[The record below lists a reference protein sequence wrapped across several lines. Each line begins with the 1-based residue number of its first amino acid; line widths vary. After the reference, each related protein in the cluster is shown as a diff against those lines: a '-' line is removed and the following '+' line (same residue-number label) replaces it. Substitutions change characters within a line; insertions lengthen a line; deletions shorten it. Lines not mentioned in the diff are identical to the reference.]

1 MPQPSRVP
9 RADYSADDVAADLR
23 IARYFA
29 QAEGSRFVRHS
40 NDASGVQP
48 LRFDAWRLQS
58 TMADRGDIDQY
69 AQFPTDAA
77 WLERMR
83 NTAVTENPD
92 DRVIKSLSRAL
103 HAAEQGND
111 RCCADAL
118 RFAIAV
124 RFIGLRSETRT
135 AAKPV
140 EIELRR
146 RQVQGLQKWRLKRV
160 VEYVDLHLSAK
171 MTLAELAEVA
181 GLSRMHFASQF
192 RAATNLRPHEFVL
205 RRRVL
210 RAQELLQNTTTPIVE
225 IALTVGFQT
234 QAHFTTIFKRFVGS
248 TPNRWRA
255 INQMPTGPES
265 RNGKAVD
272 IAAAADGPRLALE
285 YSSAEAWLDRS
296 AAQHPRDTAPF
307 AQPDCGVELQR

>member
-1 MPQPSRVP
+1 MPQPSRVA
-9 RADYSADDVAADLR
+9 RADYSADDVAADPQ

-40 NDASGVQP
+40 NDATGVQA

-69 AQFPTDAA
+69 AQFATDAA
-77 WLERMR
+77 WLERVR

-92 DRVIKSLSRAL
+92 DRVIKSLSSAL

-111 RCCADAL
+111 QCCADAL

-124 RFIGLRSETRT
+124 RFIGLRSDTWT
-135 AAKPV
+135 AVKPV

-146 RQVQGLQKWRLKRV
+146 RQVQALQKWRLKRV

-171 MTLAELAEVA
+171 ITLAELAGVA

-192 RAATNLRPHEFVL
+192 RAATNLRPHEFIL
-205 RRRVL
+205 RRRIV
-210 RAQELLQNTTTPIVE
+210 RAEELPQNTTTPIVE

-248 TPNRWRA
+248 TPHRWRA
-255 INQMPTGPES
+255 INQMPTGPETPN
-265 RNGKAVD
+265 RKAVD
-272 IAAAADGPRLALE
+272 IAAAADRPRLALE
-285 YSSAEAWLDRS
+285 HPVAEGMA
-296 AAQHPRDTAPF
+296 
-307 AQPDCGVELQR
+307 

>member
-9 RADYSADDVAADLR
+9 RTDYSADDVAADPQ

-29 QAEGSRFVRHS
+29 QAEGSQFVCHS
-40 NDASGVQP
+40 NDATGVQTS
-48 LRFDAWRLQS
+48 RFDAWRLQS
-58 TMADRGDIDQY
+58 TMADRGGIYQY
-69 AQFPTDAA
+69 AQFATDAA
-77 WLERMR
+77 WLERVR

-92 DRVIKSLSRAL
+92 DRVIKSLAGAL

-124 RFIGLRSETRT
+124 RFIGLRSDMQT
-135 AAKPV
+135 AVKLIEV
-140 EIELRR
+140 ELRQ
-146 RQVQGLQKWRLKRV
+146 RQVQALQKWRLKRV
-160 VEYVDLHLSAK
+160 FEYVDLHLSAK
-171 MTLAELAEVA
+171 ITLAELAGVA

-205 RRRVL
+205 RRRIL
-210 RAQELLQNTTTPIVE
+210 RAKELLQNTTTPIVE

-255 INQMPTGPES
+255 INQMPTGPET

-272 IAAAADGPRLALE
+272 IAAADGPRLAME
-285 YSSAEAWLDRS
+285 HPGAEVWLYRS
-296 AAQHPRDTAPF
+296 PAHHPRDIAPF
-307 AQPDCGVELQR
+307 SQPDCGVDLQR

>member
-1 MPQPSRVP
+1 MPQPARVP
-9 RADYSADDVAADLR
+9 RTDYSADDVAADPQ

-29 QAEGSRFVRHS
+29 QAEGSQFVCHS
-40 NDASGVQP
+40 NDATGVQAS
-48 LRFDAWRLQS
+48 RFDAWRLQS
-58 TMADRGDIDQY
+58 TMADRGGIDQY
-69 AQFPTDAA
+69 AQFATDAA
-77 WLERMR
+77 WLERVR

-92 DRVIKSLSRAL
+92 DRVIKSLSSAL

-124 RFIGLRSETRT
+124 RFIGLRSDRQT
-135 AAKPV
+135 AVKLIEV
-140 EIELRR
+140 ELRQ
-146 RQVQGLQKWRLKRV
+146 RQVQALQKWRLKRV
-160 VEYVDLHLSAK
+160 FEYVDLHLSAK
-171 MTLAELAEVA
+171 ITLAELAGVA

-205 RRRVL
+205 RQRVQ
-210 RAQELLQNTTTPIVE
+210 RAEQLLKNTTTPIVE
-225 IALTVGFQT
+225 IALTTGFQT

-255 INQMPTGPES
+255 INQMPTGPET

-272 IAAAADGPRLALE
+272 IAAADGPRLAME
-285 YSSAEAWLDRS
+285 HPGAEAWFDRKS
-296 AAQHPRDTAPF
+296 
-307 AQPDCGVELQR
+307 VV

>member
-9 RADYSADDVAADLR
+9 RADYSAGDVAADPQ
-23 IARYFA
+23 IACYFA
-29 QAEGSRFVRHS
+29 QAEGSRFARHS
-40 NDASGVQP
+40 NDATGVQA

-58 TMADRGDIDQY
+58 TMADRGDIDQH
-69 AQFPTDAA
+69 AQFATGAT
-77 WLERMR
+77 WLERVR
-83 NTAVTENPD
+83 NTAAADNLD
-92 DRVIKSLSRAL
+92 DRVIKCLSSAL
-103 HAAEQGND
+103 QAAEQGND
-111 RCCADAL
+111 QCCADAL
-118 RFAIAV
+118 RFALAV
-124 RFIGLRSETRT
+124 RFIGLRSDTRT
-135 AAKPV
+135 AVKPV

-146 RQVQGLQKWRLKRV
+146 RQVQALQKWRLKRV
-160 VEYVDLHLSAK
+160 VEYVDLHLSEK
-171 MTLAELAEVA
+171 ITLAELAGVA

-192 RAATNLRPHEFVL
+192 RAATNLRPHEFIL

-255 INQMPTGPES
+255 INQMPTGPET

-272 IAAAADGPRLALE
+272 IAAAADRPGSVLE
-285 YSSAEAWLDRS
+285 HRGAEAWLDRS
-296 AAQHPRDTAPF
+296 ARF
-307 AQPDCGVELQR
+307 AIL